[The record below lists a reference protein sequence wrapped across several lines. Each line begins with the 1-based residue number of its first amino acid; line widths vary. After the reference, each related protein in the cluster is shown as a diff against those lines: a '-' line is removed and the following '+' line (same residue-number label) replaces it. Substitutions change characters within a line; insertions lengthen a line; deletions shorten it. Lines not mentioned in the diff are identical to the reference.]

1 MKTFVKFQGFHLES
15 ARCFFILVTALAF
28 GGALPHASAATNNV
42 VGTYTN
48 WPTNWIALP
57 TLNDPNDGKDTQN
70 DFVGDV
76 TNPTAYYGI
85 NTEYIF
91 FRMRVQVPTV
101 VAGTTFH
108 DAHTVLIDLT
118 GRDYNTTTKALQSGT
133 DGRPDYGFCWDS
145 KSNDNTKHGFEMQVR
160 STVGTVWS
168 AVAMD
173 DIDYDAGKKGTNDIN
188 GNSRTADGY
197 VRTIDQ
203 QTTANF
209 GMTTYV
215 DLAVK
220 WSYLQTYTG
229 LNTNQVWRITLGSI
243 ANATDHNNINADIAG
258 GANPTSVIT
267 DGWKV
272 FRSTQLRPLQIQVK

>member
-1 MKTFVKFQGFHLES
+1 MKTFVKLQGFRLES
-15 ARCFFILVTALAF
+15 ARCFFILITTFAF
-28 GGALPHASAATNNV
+28 WGALPHASAATINV
-42 VGTYTN
+42 VGTYSN

-76 TNPTAYYGI
+76 TNPTAYFGMNADYV
-85 NTEYIF
+85 F

-101 VAGTTFH
+101 VAGKTFH
-108 DAHTVLIDLT
+108 DAHMVLIDLA
-118 GRDYNTTTKALQSGT
+118 GKDYNTKTKALQAGT
-133 DGRPDYGFCWDS
+133 DGNPDYGFCWDS

-173 DIDYDAGKKGTNDIN
+173 DIDYDVAKKGTNDIN

-215 DLAVK
+215 DYAIK

-272 FRSTQLRPLQIQVK
+272 FRSTQLRPLQIQIK

>member
-1 MKTFVKFQGFHLES
+1 MKTFVKLQGFHLES
-15 ARCFFILVTALAF
+15 ARCFFILITTFAF
-28 GGALPHASAATNNV
+28 WGALPHASAATINV
-42 VGTYTN
+42 VGTYSN

-76 TNPTAYYGI
+76 TNPTAYFGMNADYV
-85 NTEYIF
+85 F

-108 DAHTVLIDLT
+108 DAHMVLIDLA
-118 GRDYNTTTKALQSGT
+118 GKDYNTTTKALQAGT
-133 DGRPDYGFCWDS
+133 DGNPDYGFCWDS
-145 KSNDNTKHGFEMQVR
+145 KSNDNTKHGLEMQVR
-160 STVGTVWS
+160 STVGALWS
-168 AVAMD
+168 GVAMD
-173 DIDYDAGKKGTNDIN
+173 DMDYDAGKKGTNDIN

-197 VRTIDQ
+197 VRTLDQ
-203 QTTANF
+203 QTTVNF

-215 DLAVK
+215 DFAVK

-243 ANATDHNNINADIAG
+243 ANATDHNTISADVAG
-258 GANPTSVIT
+258 GANPSSVIT

-272 FRSTQLRPLQIQVK
+272 FHSTQLRPLQVQIK